1 MTDEKKNVLE
11 KPQKKQLYH
20 TVTQEQWSLN
30 LILKPWNDEKISW
43 DNNFNCNPDGY
54 KKSE

>member
-30 LILKPWNDEKISW
+30 LILKP
-43 DNNFNCNPDGY
+43 
-54 KKSE
+54 